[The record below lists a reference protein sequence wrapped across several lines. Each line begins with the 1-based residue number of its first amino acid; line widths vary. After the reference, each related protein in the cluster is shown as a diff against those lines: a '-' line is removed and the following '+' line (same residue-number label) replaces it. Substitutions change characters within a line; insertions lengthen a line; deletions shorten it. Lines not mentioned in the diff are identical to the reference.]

1 MDLNASNQGN
11 TAGNKP
17 QSAGLQGTAASSV
30 HDVLEHA
37 DSTATADKV
46 QPVVSNTPQA
56 AHAPLYHAVH
66 AAADAAG
73 SMPHAEED
81 SFAGSATQYIREN
94 PRRALTIAFVT
105 GLFIGRIVL

>member
-11 TAGNKP
+11 TAGYKP
-17 QSAGLQGTAASSV
+17 QPAGLQGTAASSV
-30 HDVLEHA
+30 HDVLERA
-37 DSTATADKV
+37 DSVASADKV
-46 QPVVSNTPQA
+46 QPVVSKTPQA

-73 SMPHAEED
+73 SMPQSEAD
-81 SFAGSATQYIREN
+81 SFVASATHYIREN